1 MVHIQLRSLRT
12 RLFAAVAVIVVMSVG
27 VTFLV
32 GLVLTRSAV
41 ERANLDDLSHQA
53 DLLAER
59 ERSQLLPLA
68 HLSTLQPFLAKQ
80 REQVQVVPLSRESA
94 VLSEA
99 RRASLR
105 RAKPVKGHVTLD
117 GSRYLFAAQNVE
129 GKGFVLL
136 RPAKLRS
143 AEVSPFLKGLLIA
156 SLVGAALAA
165 LASFLLAR
173 AISGP
178 VRRVAEAARS
188 LAGGRAPEPLAAE
201 GSTELAQL
209 ALAFNEMAEQLQRAR
224 EAERTF
230 LLSVSHE
237 LKTPLT
243 AIRGYAEGLAEGA
256 VTVEEAAETI
266 RREAS
271 RLERLV
277 RDLLDLARL
286 NQHEFTVESGPIDL
300 AEVAREAVARYEPDA
315 RAAAVELEAVVAE
328 NAAAQGDHDR
338 ALQVVS
344 NLVENALRSTPPGG
358 TIRVRAE
365 PGLIAVED
373 TGVGLPPE
381 DLPRAFERFYLYER
395 NRAGGRLGSGLGLA
409 IVKELTEAMGG
420 SVEVRSTVGEGT
432 TFVVRL
438 PAARSPSQ
446 AAEPV
451 TAR

>member
-1 MVHIQLRSLRT
+1 MVRIPLRSLRT
-12 RLFAAVAVIVVMSVG
+12 RLFAAVALVVVLSVG
-27 VTFLV
+27 VTFFV
-32 GLVLTRSAV
+32 GLLLTRSAV

-68 HLSTLQPFLAKQ
+68 HLSSLEPFLARQ
-80 REQVQVVPLSRESA
+80 REQVRLVPLSQESR
-94 VLSEA
+94 VLSAE
-99 RRASLR
+99 RRSRLR
-105 RAKPVKGHVTLD
+105 RGEPVKGHVTL
-117 GSRYLFAAQNVE
+117 GGTGYLFAAQNVE

-143 AEVSPFLKGLLIA
+143 AELSPFLKGLLIA

-165 LASFLLAR
+165 IGSFLLAR
-173 AISGP
+173 AISRP
-178 VRRVAEAARS
+178 VRRVADAARS
-188 LAGGRAPEPLAAE
+188 LAGGRAPEPLAVE
-201 GSTELAQL
+201 GSAELGQL
-209 ALAFNEMAEQLQRAR
+209 AVAFNEMAEQLQRAR
-224 EAERTF
+224 EAERAF

-256 VTVEEAAETI
+256 VTVDEAAETI

-286 NQHEFTVESGPIDL
+286 NQHQFTVETGPIDL
-300 AEVAREAVARYEPDA
+300 AEVAHEAVARYEAEA
-315 RAAAVELEAVVAE
+315 RTAGVELEAVGAE
-328 NAAAQGDHDR
+328 NAAARGDHDR

-358 TIRVRAE
+358 AIRVRAE
-365 PGLIAVED
+365 PGLVAVED

-381 DLPRAFERFYLYER
+381 DLLRAFERFYLYDR
-395 NRAGGRLGSGLGLA
+395 NPAGGRLGSGLGLA

-420 SVEVRSTVGEGT
+420 TVEVRSAPGEGT
-432 TFVVRL
+432 AFVVRL
-438 PAARSPSQ
+438 VPAKVPLPG
-446 AAEPV
+446 AEPAS
-451 TAR
+451 TR